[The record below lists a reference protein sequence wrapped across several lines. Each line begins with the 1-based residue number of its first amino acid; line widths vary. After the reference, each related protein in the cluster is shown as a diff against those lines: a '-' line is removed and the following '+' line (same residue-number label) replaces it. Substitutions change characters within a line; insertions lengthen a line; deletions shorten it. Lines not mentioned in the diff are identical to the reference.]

1 MHFAAL
7 VALAVVGS
15 SILGLAA
22 PVPNSCVSIKQPPSR
37 PTECISSHPQLEV
50 TSKRD
55 DDDFALYYPSSSVI
69 LPVQRAEYDQ
79 Y

>member
-37 PTECISSHPQLEV
+37 PTECIYSHPQLEV

-55 DDDFALYYPSSSVI
+55 DDDIIKYFPSSVI
-69 LPVQRAEYDQ
+69 LPVQHAEYDQ